1 MLTRASAPTKVRQER
16 PSMADEPEVVS
27 VQSLSISPNNCP
39 LEEPLDLAMDFT
51 ITRPLPAARWVVK
64 FIADQADKR
73 KIVVLGE
80 TPPVDYAAGQ
90 HSMSFSVPEVNVSH
104 LKRHVL
110 ANVGL
115 LIAGLFSGE
124 DEIVQVSM
132 VTQVTP
138 SPDGAL
144 IRSVYSPL
152 E

>member
-1 MLTRASAPTKVRQER
+1 
-16 PSMADEPEVVS
+16 
-27 VQSLSISPNNCP
+27 
-39 LEEPLDLAMDFT
+39 MD
-51 ITRPLPAARWVVK
+51 AAQ

-90 HSMSFSVPEVNVSH
+90 HSMSFSVRGDAPRLPRGASSCSTVPRAAQVPEVNVSH

-124 DEIVQVSM
+124 DEIVQV
-132 VTQVTP
+132 
-138 SPDGAL
+138 
-144 IRSVYSPL
+144 RSVSTDGIATLSLHGHLVPPRNDDPS
-152 E
+152 